1 MYKVKII
8 NKAKVG
14 NPDIVKRTYV
24 LVFENDVSKS
34 KFISGLK
41 EEYDV
46 TEVNK
51 NDFSYFD
58 PKENVRLYVSVE
70 LCNSDKVPKLS
81 ECQVWSRLYSNKN
94 NCLESMVTEFK
105 DAEAVK
111 DFVMKHQ
118 LNDKYQIVED
128 AKQDLKLYISDL
140 GLVMYAVNG
149 SI

>member
-14 NPDIVKRTYV
+14 NPDIVKRTHV

-34 KFISGLK
+34 KFINGLK

-46 TEVNK
+46 TEVDE

-58 PKENVRLYVSVE
+58 PRENIRLYASVE
-70 LCNSDKVPKLS
+70 PCNSDKVPKLS
-81 ECQVWSRLYSNKN
+81 KHQVWSRLYSNKN
-94 NCLESMVTEFK
+94 NCLESMITEFE

-111 DFVMKHQ
+111 DFVIKHQ
-118 LNDKYQIVED
+118 LNDKYQIVKDE
-128 AKQDLKLYISDL
+128 KQGLKLYVSDL

>member
-24 LVFENDVSKS
+24 LVFENDVSKN

-46 TEVNK
+46 TEVNRSE
-51 NDFSYFD
+51 FSYFD
-58 PKENVRLYVSVE
+58 PRENVRLYVSIE
-70 LCNSDKVPKLS
+70 LCNGDKVPELS
-81 ECQVWSRLYSNKN
+81 KRQVWSRLYSNKN
-94 NCLESMVTEFK
+94 NCLESMITEFK

-111 DFVMKHQ
+111 DFVIKHQ

-128 AKQDLKLYISDL
+128 TKQGLKLYVSDL
-140 GLVMYAVNG
+140 GLIMYTVNG

>member
-58 PKENVRLYVSVE
+58 PKENVRLNVSVE
-70 LCNSDKVPKLS
+70 ICNSDMVPELS
-81 ECQVWSRLYSNKN
+81 KHQVWSRLYSNKN
-94 NCLESMVTEFK
+94 NCLESMITEFK
-105 DAEAVK
+105 DVEAVK
-111 DFVMKHQ
+111 DFVIKHQ
-118 LNDKYQIVED
+118 LNSKYQIVED
-128 AKQDLKLYISDL
+128 AKQDIKLYVSDL
-140 GLVMYAVNG
+140 GLVIYAVNE